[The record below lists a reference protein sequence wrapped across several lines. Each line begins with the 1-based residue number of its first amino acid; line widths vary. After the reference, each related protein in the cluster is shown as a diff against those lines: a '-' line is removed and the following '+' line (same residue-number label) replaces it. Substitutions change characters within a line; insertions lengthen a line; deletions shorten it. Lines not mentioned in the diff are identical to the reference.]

1 MEKNKI
7 FLSLLTAS
15 IVAAINGC
23 SGGGGGSAGPA
34 TTATTGSSMT
44 VSPSLGRF
52 KNAAGN
58 AVSVK
63 LINASGVVVQT
74 ATLNDTTGQAIFT
87 NLASSLGTLV
97 IEISGGEYF
106 DEAEGTYKPTG
117 TNKLRAVVDKPYSG
131 ITVSPLTHAAA
142 KRLVDESSSGVVTLK
157 SGKTATEVLTEN
169 NLEGQRFGVSNPLLL
184 KPVLVGGE
192 LAQKISGTD
201 DIESQ
206 KYAAVLAGLAVAA
219 KNAGVSP
226 ANLAEELAKDLSDGV
241 IDGKSGAIAIAVD
254 AAKVAALVTD
264 VTTSLDDNSNAVITN
279 LVDTP
284 ATLTALQTAVTS
296 AVQVSTELTTAQVTA
311 ATGQAT
317 VAATSGDALSQARQF
332 FASLRTGITPYATAQ
347 GTGYTQTA
355 VKNIE
360 AEFATFASATVAS
373 SAQVEAIAQAT
384 YNVTNQ
390 MEGIPAPMFQNGTM
404 VCHNDAASVTSGLYE
419 AGTTFAAFCRVL
431 TQMPVAGTTD
441 YDQLVYFVY
450 TSAPSY
456 TGGALDAAF
465 KWIGRVDRYGAD
477 NVRKVKGVGAG
488 GVADATNRR
497 TGSFSG
503 KETIVTSATGE
514 SGTLAL
520 SAFKGK
526 LWPIINNNAMTTTD
540 GTDVDLTV
548 AGTFDSAWNSNGV
561 WTKDAVDFQM
571 SGKLT
576 SYAGSTTLATLEFG
590 PSTGSTSV
598 VKADL
603 VNPGA
608 TDSAGLKVTLT
619 TAKTQISGDVSVVGV
634 TTKPGASYTYPQY
647 VGMGNGNYSWIY
659 NPITFTYE
667 YTAVAQG
674 VGEYINVT
682 ETPTESNIN
691 ELKFAGLVKDLVSG
705 TTVFEGSIA
714 GSANYANYDPAKAE
728 GTTNYVAGVA
738 TVIGKLKKS
747 VTDTG
752 LSVTAVLTASGYAR
766 DTKQWQVSYVDA
778 SGLKV
783 SGNFTAADQSAKLTN
798 SANTITVV
806 LNKTP
811 ALNTTTNK
819 YVDGLV
825 MDGTTQ
831 LGTISGS
838 MVTYADGLTE
848 TIY

>member
-1 MEKNKI
+1 MNKNKI
-7 FLSLLTAS
+7 FLPLLTAS
-15 IVAAINGC
+15 VVAALNGC
-23 SGGGGGSAGPA
+23 SGGGGGSTPPA
-34 TTATTGSSMT
+34 STATTGSSMT

-106 DEAEGTYKPTG
+106 DEAVGTYKPTG
-117 TNKLRAVVDKPYSG
+117 INKLRAVVDKPYSG

-142 KRLVDESSSGVVTLK
+142 KRLVDESASGVVTLK

-184 KPVLVGGE
+184 KPVLVGDE
-192 LAQKISGTD
+192 PAQKISGTD

-226 ANLAEELAKDLSDGV
+226 ATLAEELAKDLSDGV
-241 IDGKSGAIAIAVD
+241 IDGKSGATAIAVD
-254 AAKVAALVTD
+254 AAKVAAFVTD
-264 VTTSLDDNSNAVITN
+264 ITTSLDENSNTVITS
-279 LVDTP
+279 LVDTTE
-284 ATLTALQTAVTS
+284 TLIALQTAVTS
-296 AVQVSTELTTAQVTA
+296 SVQVGTQLTEAEITA
-311 ATGQAT
+311 ATTQAQ
-317 VAATSGDALSQARQF
+317 VAATAGDSLSQARQF

-360 AEFATFASATVAS
+360 AEFATFASATVS
-373 SAQVEAIAQAT
+373 SRAQVEAIAQAT

-390 MEGIPAPMFQNGTM
+390 MEGIPAPMFQSGTM
-404 VCHNDAASVTSGLYE
+404 MCRSDAASVTSGLYE
-419 AGTTFAAFCRVL
+419 AGTTFAALCRVM

-441 YDQLVYFVY
+441 YDQIVYLVY

-456 TGGALDAAF
+456 TGGALDASF
-465 KWIGRVDRYGAD
+465 KWVGRVDRYGAD
-477 NVRKVKGVGAG
+477 NIRKIKGVGANG
-488 GVADATNRR
+488 LADDTNRR
-497 TGSFSG
+497 KGTFSA
-503 KETIVTSATGE
+503 KELVVTSSTGE
-514 SGTLAL
+514 TGTIAL
-520 SAFKGK
+520 NAFKGQ
-526 LWPIINNNAMTTTD
+526 LWPIINNSAVTTTD

-548 AGTFDSAWNSNGV
+548 TGSFASAWDSNGV

-571 SGKLT
+571 NGKLT

-590 PSTGSTSV
+590 SSTGSTSV

-608 TDSAGLKVTLT
+608 TDTAGLKVTLT
-619 TAKTQISGDVSVVGV
+619 TAKTQISGDVSVVGF
-634 TTKPGASYTYPQY
+634 TSKPGAPYTYFQY
-647 VGMGNGNYSWIY
+647 VGMGNGNYSCCYQTTSIY
-659 NPITFTYE
+659 QFTE
-667 YTAVAQG
+667 VAPG
-674 VGEYINVT
+674 AGEFIKVT

-691 ELKFAGLVKDLVSG
+691 ELKFAGLVKDLLSG

-714 GSANYANYDPAKAE
+714 ASANYANYDPAKEE

-752 LSVTAVLTASGYAR
+752 LSLTAILTATGYAS
-766 DTKQWQVSYVDA
+766 DAKQWQVSYVDA

-783 SGNFTAADQSAKLTN
+783 SGNFTAADQSATLSN
-798 SANTITVV
+798 SANPITVV
-806 LNKTP
+806 LYKTP
-811 ALNTTTNK
+811 ELNSATNK
-819 YVDGLV
+819 YVDGKV
-825 MDGTTQ
+825 MTGTTQ
-831 LGTISGS
+831 LGIISGS